1 MILKI
6 FRIIIFFPLLLSCG
20 FEIIS
25 ENQLRNFDIV
35 NITAAGDNR
44 INFILKNN
52 LKDNKEKFDNKIN
65 LFLKTE
71 KFKEIKEK
79 NIKNEITKYSI
90 TVKKKVD
97 YSLIGDPIKGSFFV
111 TKSGNYNVASQYS
124 QTINNEKNLITS
136 LADQIVEDVTNNLIT
151 IINDL

>member
-20 FEIIS
+20 FEIVS

-35 NITAAGDNR
+35 NITASGDNR
-44 INFILKNN
+44 INFLLKNN
-52 LKDNKEKFDNKIN
+52 LKYNKEKFDKKIN
-65 LFLKTE
+65 LLLKTE

-90 TVKKKVD
+90 TVKIKVD
-97 YSLIGDPIKGSFFV
+97 YSLTGDPIKGSFFV

-136 LADQIVEDVTNNLIT
+136 LTDQIVEDVTNNLIT

>member
-6 FRIIIFFPLLLSCG
+6 LRIIIFFPLLLSCG

-90 TVKKKVD
+90 TVKIKVD

>member
-25 ENQLRNFDIV
+25 ENQLRNFDIA

-71 KFKEIKEK
+71 KFLFEK
-79 NIKNEITKYSI
+79 
-90 TVKKKVD
+90 
-97 YSLIGDPIKGSFFV
+97 SF
-111 TKSGNYNVASQYS
+111 
-124 QTINNEKNLITS
+124 
-136 LADQIVEDVTNNLIT
+136 IVFFKL
-151 IINDL
+151 

>member
-20 FEIIS
+20 FEIVS

-35 NITAAGDNR
+35 NITASGDNR
-44 INFILKNN
+44 INFLLKNN
-52 LKDNKEKFDNKIN
+52 LKYNKEKFDKKIN
-65 LFLKTE
+65 LLLKTE

-90 TVKKKVD
+90 TVKIKVD

-136 LADQIVEDVTNNLIT
+136 LTDQIVEDVTNNLIT

>member
-90 TVKKKVD
+90 TVKIKVD

>member
-44 INFILKNN
+44 IKIILKNN

-90 TVKKKVD
+90 TVKIKVD

>member
-20 FEIIS
+20 FEIVS
-25 ENQLRNFDIV
+25 ENQLRNFDIA
-35 NITAAGDNR
+35 NITASGDNR
-44 INFILKNN
+44 INFLLKNN
-52 LKDNKEKFDNKIN
+52 LKYNKEKFDKKIN
-65 LFLKTE
+65 LLLKTE

-90 TVKKKVD
+90 TVKIKVD

-136 LADQIVEDVTNNLIT
+136 LTDQIVEDVTNNLIT